1 LPRLGMNRPVR
12 VHHVLFMFV
21 LCEARF
27 LEKIPIRAFRV
38 PRRISIT
45 REERAENVSH
55 HCTGDRHTGAAG
67 VSDWCTAAAIGRPVA
82 RIPGVAR
89 RAAEFG
95 CNPAAHAWQGLTSA
109 PLSTN
114 PRRGQQCVWL
124 VPAFQGS
131 RGSTKWLPCASVEL
145 IAPAG

>member
-1 LPRLGMNRPVR
+1 MNRPVR

-82 RIPGVAR
+82 RSHFRMNEQVGRLLFPAVRIGAR
-89 RAAEFG
+89 RFISAGGGALEPFERRKVAAPG
-95 CNPAAHAWQGLTSA
+95 HILQAN
-109 PLSTN
+109 
-114 PRRGQQCVWL
+114 
-124 VPAFQGS
+124 
-131 RGSTKWLPCASVEL
+131 LP
-145 IAPAG
+145 